1 MNKVRVKNDI
11 KIIERHPVEILGNDY
26 RVKIEYRNVKVMEL
40 NIDEDTIKI
49 TLQNKYKKVNSN
61 KMLDFAI
68 EKMYDAIAKVEIER
82 AMEKTRLMLGFA
94 PEDYR
99 IERINGLGKCENS
112 IITINPDVVMYN
124 RELIDYV
131 VLKQYCHLKYKT
143 NCKGYFDLLSKYCKN
158 YKKYEKVL
166 KD

>member
-1 MNKVRVKNDI
+1 MNIVKVKNDI

-26 RVKIEYRNVKVMEL
+26 RVKIEYKNVKVMEL
-40 NIDEDTIKI
+40 NIYENIIKI
-49 TLQNKYKKVNSN
+49 TLQNKYKKVNSD

-68 EKMYDAIAKVEIER
+68 EKMYDAIAKTEVER
-82 AMEKTRLMLGFA
+82 AMEKTRLILGFA
-94 PEDYR
+94 PEDYK
-99 IERINGLGKCENS
+99 IERINGLGKCENFV
-112 IITINPDVVMYN
+112 ITINPDVVMYN